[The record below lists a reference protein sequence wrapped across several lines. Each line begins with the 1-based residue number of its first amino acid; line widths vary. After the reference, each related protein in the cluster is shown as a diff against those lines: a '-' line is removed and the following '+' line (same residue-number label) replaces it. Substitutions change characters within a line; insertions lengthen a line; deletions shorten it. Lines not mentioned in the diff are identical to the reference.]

1 MSSQAENV
9 QLDKISSILYF
20 MDYSCAH
27 FLLIKIDRNSS
38 KASKVIFIVCLAS
51 LVHSFDLRGLRSA
64 QQYKD
69 GQ

>member
-38 KASKVIFIVCLAS
+38 KGQQSNFYS
-51 LVHSFDLRGLRSA
+51 LL
-64 QQYKD
+64 
-69 GQ
+69 GQFGALL